1 MSCRRFRRS
10 KTVGGGQCAARP
22 PAQSCRKFG
31 CEWAD
36 CSALVNEEEGG
47 SKMQK
52 LSALFLALF
61 SLCCLADFSFGQSA
75 PANTEVTSLCS
86 LQSTVA
92 EGKHKTVRVSGVYG
106 PSLNY
111 TVLEDPACP
120 NETTWVELGLRTNR
134 NRAKLRRMLDH
145 SRRAYVELDGEFY
158 GPPVPDP
165 KLPESIRKSYHPGWG
180 HLAAFRTK
188 LIVHAIRAVEA
199 APTKS
204 TTIDLLPN
212 RLNQLVS
219 SSGQ

>member
-1 MSCRRFRRS
+1 
-10 KTVGGGQCAARP
+10 
-22 PAQSCRKFG
+22 
-31 CEWAD
+31 
-36 CSALVNEEEGG
+36 
-47 SKMQK
+47 MQK
-52 LSALFLALF
+52 LFGLFVALF
-61 SLCCLADFSFGQSA
+61 SLCYFAGFSFGQSA
-75 PANTEVTSLCS
+75 PADTEVTSLCS

-92 EGKHKTVRVSGVYG
+92 EGRHKAVRVSGVYG

-134 NRAKLRRMLDH
+134 NRAKLRRLLDH

-188 LIVHAIRAVEA
+188 LVVFAIRDVKV
-199 APTKS
+199 APS
-204 TTIDLLPN
+204 E
-212 RLNQLVS
+212 RS
-219 SSGQ
+219 SEYPPPYLA